1 MKLIFDVGFNHGEFT
16 DACFKKFPNTQVVA
30 IEANPNICTRPNN
43 DNFVLLNRLVS
54 DKNDEEID
62 FFIEHNADGI
72 STASPEF
79 MDNSRFTKGSKYITT
94 KNNHNWADAVKIPSI
109 TLDNLIEHYGTPDL
123 IKIDVE
129 GYEYTVLKGLT
140 KQAKDIC
147 FEYHEEMDDEIFKIV
162 EHLESIGY
170 NNFGMIGYFDE
181 GDIFE
186 EVTHSD
192 KGDPYLEYPKSF
204 HTFKELKVDRFL
216 NKDRTLNYGMMFATT
231 K

>member
-1 MKLIFDVGFNHGEFT
+1 MKLIFDIGFNHGEFT
-16 DACFKKFPNTQVVA
+16 NACFSKFPNTQLVA
-30 IEANPNICTRPNN
+30 VEANPHLCNKDNN
-43 DNFVLLNRLVS
+43 DNFVLVNRLVS
-54 DKNDEEID
+54 DKDDSDID

-79 MDNSRFTKGSKYITT
+79 MNNSRFTKGSKYITT
-94 KNNHNWADAVKIPSI
+94 TNNHNWSDAVKIPSI
-109 TLDNLIEHYGTPDL
+109 TLDKLIENYGTPDL
-123 IKIDVE
+123 IKVDVE
-129 GYEYTVLKGLT
+129 GYEYNVLKGLT

-147 FEYHEEMDDEIFKIV
+147 FEYHEEMDEEVFKIV

-216 NKDRTLNYGMMFATT
+216 NRDRRVNYGMMFATI

>member
-1 MKLIFDVGFNHGEFT
+1 MKLIFDIGFNHGEFT
-16 DACFKKFPNTQVVA
+16 NVCFNKFPNTQVVA
-30 IEANPNICTRPNN
+30 LEANPHLCNKNNN
-43 DNFVLLNRLVS
+43 DNFVLINRLVS
-54 DKNDEEID
+54 DKDDNHID
-62 FFIEHNADGI
+62 FFIEPNADGI
-72 STASPEF
+72 STASTEF
-79 MDNSRFTKGSKYITT
+79 MSNSRFTKGSKYMTT
-94 KNNHNWADAVKIPSI
+94 TNYHKWADAIKVPSI
-109 TLDNLIEHYGTPDL
+109 TLDKLIEHYGIPDL

-140 KQAKDIC
+140 NKAKDIC
-147 FEYHEEMDDEIFKIV
+147 FEYHEEMSEEMFKIV

-170 NNFGMIGYFDE
+170 NSFGIIGFFDE

-186 EVTHSD
+186 EVTYSD

-216 NKDRTLNYGMMFATT
+216 DKNRRVNYGMMFATI

>member
-1 MKLIFDVGFNHGEFT
+1 
-16 DACFKKFPNTQVVA
+16 
-30 IEANPNICTRPNN
+30 
-43 DNFVLLNRLVS
+43 
-54 DKNDEEID
+54 
-62 FFIEHNADGI
+62 
-72 STASPEF
+72 
-79 MDNSRFTKGSKYITT
+79 
-94 KNNHNWADAVKIPSI
+94 
-109 TLDNLIEHYGTPDL
+109 
-123 IKIDVE
+123 
-129 GYEYTVLKGLT
+129 
-140 KQAKDIC
+140 
-147 FEYHEEMDDEIFKIV
+147 MDDEIFKIV

-216 NKDRTLNYGMMFATT
+216 NKDRRVNYGMMFATT

>member
-1 MKLIFDVGFNHGEFT
+1 MRSLEVFLKTLW
-16 DACFKKFPNTQVVA
+16 VVNCCCYPVR
-30 IEANPNICTRPNN
+30 IR
-43 DNFVLLNRLVS
+43 
-54 DKNDEEID
+54 EID

-140 KQAKDIC
+140 K
-147 FEYHEEMDDEIFKIV
+147 
-162 EHLESIGY
+162 
-170 NNFGMIGYFDE
+170 
-181 GDIFE
+181 
-186 EVTHSD
+186 
-192 KGDPYLEYPKSF
+192 
-204 HTFKELKVDRFL
+204 
-216 NKDRTLNYGMMFATT
+216 
-231 K
+231 